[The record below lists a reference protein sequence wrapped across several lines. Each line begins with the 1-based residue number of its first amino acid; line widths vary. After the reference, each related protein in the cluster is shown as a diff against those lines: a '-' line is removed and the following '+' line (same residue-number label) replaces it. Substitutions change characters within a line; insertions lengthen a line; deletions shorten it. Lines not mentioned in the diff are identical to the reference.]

1 MIKCANF
8 FKYFVSVAMVFAV
21 INADAAVAKRG
32 TVSRAKV
39 TAAARAPVV
48 ATTAVAVTQADPEPE
63 VIVEETVVTEEPFEF
78 EDRTSQFDD
87 AIGGVSAS
95 GASDDD
101 ELAEMIRRQRAASD
115 ASDATE
121 TVRRT
126 TNAMATSGQNACDMG
141 LRKCMQAKCG
151 ADFAKCAGDTD
162 TIWGDKMDACRR
174 DIKCSGAEYAAF
186 VPEIKADRDANAELA
201 NYNAIINCGNK
212 YNSCI
217 LAECGATFSKC
228 LGKSYGDAAIAKCRK
243 IQNECTGLDN
253 GLASRMM
260 NVFAGVR
267 QDAEK
272 QVQRDEQRLYD
283 LRDEMAAVCRKM
295 GAMFDQRSL
304 DCVYTVNFFA
314 DNATTPYA
322 SKKAYAGGVF
332 SCDPG
337 WFGID
342 VTTFKENAYRLTREQ
357 KSASSAMLGSGIGMA
372 AGAITSGAIDR
383 ALETQKAK
391 KELKKAEAGDEET
404 LESDKEKNKSKDKTD
419 EVTGENEDDSKPGA
433 AGRRCVEAGG
443 KWENGACAG
452 ATCDDGKKWDSSKN
466 KCVKDKEL
474 DESEKKSEEG
484 DNKDEEKDDSL
495 DTAEVA
501 CGDKGGAWGN
511 GKCSC
516 KNKKGKDI
524 TTTNPVKDCVKPSE
538 AGSKN
543 DGKKESSEPADDKK
557 KNVLSENQKKACTS
571 KGGTLNT
578 DFTLCLCKDRYGRS
592 VETDNPIK
600 NCVKPKED
608 KKSAEAV
615 PAKADSQ
622 GADNKG
628 NANISTKEK
637 CEIDVSSRYN
647 VLNIPRESRYNE
659 ILAQLRQENDDKIAV
674 CVDTPVGDSGL
685 EFSCS
690 GTGQPT
696 CIGKLKSGEKPKDK
710 VDENCW
716 ACVCGTSEV
725 VLKNKAREQFIDE
738 KVKQECE

>member
-8 FKYFVSVAMVFAV
+8 FKYFASVAMAFAV

-48 ATTAVAVTQADPEPE
+48 ATTNAVVTQSVPEPE
-63 VIVEETVVTEEPFEF
+63 VVVEETVVVEEPFEF

-95 GASDDD
+95 DASDDN
-101 ELAEMIRRQRAASD
+101 ELAEMIRRQRAAAD

-121 TVRRT
+121 TVKRT
-126 TNAMATSGQNACDMG
+126 VNVMATSGQNACDMG

-174 DIKCSGAEYAAF
+174 DLECSGAEYAAF

-228 LGKSYGDAAIAKCRK
+228 LGKSYGDAAIAKCKK

-283 LRDEMAAVCRKM
+283 LRDEMASVCRKM

-314 DNATTPYA
+314 NNSTTPYA

-391 KELKKAEAGDEET
+391 KELEKAEAGDDGT
-404 LESDKEKNKSKDKTD
+404 LESNKKDKKSKDKADDAAD
-419 EVTGENEDDSKPGA
+419 EDEDDNKPGA
-433 AGRRCVEAGG
+433 AGRRCIKAGG
-443 KWENGACAG
+443 TWDDNREVCSG
-452 ATCDDGKKWDSSKN
+452 ATCDEGKEWSSSKN
-466 KCVKDKEL
+466 KCVK
-474 DESEKKSEEG
+474 
-484 DNKDEEKDDSL
+484 
-495 DTAEVA
+495 
-501 CGDKGGAWGN
+501 
-511 GKCSC
+511 
-516 KNKKGKDI
+516 
-524 TTTNPVKDCVKPSE
+524 
-538 AGSKN
+538 
-543 DGKKESSEPADDKK
+543 
-557 KNVLSENQKKACTS
+557 
-571 KGGTLNT
+571 
-578 DFTLCLCKDRYGRS
+578 
-592 VETDNPIK
+592 
-600 NCVKPKED
+600 
-608 KKSAEAV
+608 
-615 PAKADSQ
+615 SQ
-622 GADNKG
+622 GADESGDADKG
-628 NANISTKEK
+628 ESDSGKKDDEKKKGLSDMQKRACQNRGGTVNADSTLCSCKDRNGKNISTENPINK
-637 CEIDVSSRYN
+637 C
-647 VLNIPRESRYNE
+647 
-659 ILAQLRQENDDKIAV
+659 
-674 CVDTPVGDSGL
+674 
-685 EFSCS
+685 
-690 GTGQPT
+690 
-696 CIGKLKSGEKPKDK
+696 
-710 VDENCW
+710 
-716 ACVCGTSEV
+716 
-725 VLKNKAREQFIDE
+725 
-738 KVKQECE
+738 VKQKDNTVKSDAKTNAGAE